1 VSDAS
6 GLIGMAHTLGT
17 NLEEMNDSLL
27 DFIKEDLEITG
38 LQYRTDAAK
47 CLGKHVDELRD
58 LGYEIPLVETPEEE

>member
-1 VSDAS
+1 
-6 GLIGMAHTLGT
+6 
-17 NLEEMNDSLL
+17 MNDSLL